1 MSRTSDA
8 RRDSTRVIVAA
19 LQTDNLPWATN
30 TPKNQKLD
38 LLRGYIQVL
47 TEQFMED
54 ENETI
59 SDSDGTS

>member
-1 MSRTSDA
+1 MSRISNA

-19 LQTDNLPWATN
+19 MQTDNLPWATN
-30 TPKNQKLD
+30 TPKGQKLD

-47 TEQFMED
+47 TEQLLED
-54 ENETI
+54 EDETI

>member
-1 MSRTSDA
+1 MSRISNA

-30 TPKNQKLD
+30 VPKGQKLD
-38 LLRGYIQVL
+38 LLRGYIREL

-54 ENETI
+54 EDETI